1 MKNKYNGLRRKF
13 WKETKESLKYLELP
27 EPAHA
32 MGFTDEQL
40 KESLSATEYK
50 NFWRWMYGQ
59 TMALDD
65 KGRPIAYLCDVLRGV
80 RLIRYGTPTYFD

>member
-1 MKNKYNGLRRKF
+1 MTKYNGLRKK
-13 WKETKESLKYLELP
+13 WWNGVKAELKSLELP
-27 EPAHA
+27 EPAHE

-65 KGRPIAYLCDVLRGV
+65 KGRPIAYLQDVLRGV
-80 RLIRYGTPTYFD
+80 RLVRYGTPTYFD